1 MNKPISSGLKYTFL
15 VHFIVGIL
23 FGVIYLLV
31 PSFWLNMAGIPAVDD
46 LPYRLIG
53 AAILGFS
60 ASSWLSYK
68 AAVVAKVKIVV
79 LAEIVWTVLATL
91 VILYA
96 LIFQGY
102 AAIGWMNAVI
112 MAAFAIAWIVFNPKE

>member
-15 VHFIVGIL
+15 VHFIVGLL
-23 FGVIYLLV
+23 FGLVYLLV
-31 PSFWLNMAGIPAVDD
+31 PGFWLNIAGIPAVDD

-68 AAVVAKVKIVV
+68 AAVVAKVKILV

-96 LIFQGY
+96 LIFQNY
-102 AAIGWMNAVI
+102 PAIGWMNAVI